1 MRKTI
6 QLLVC
11 IGLIT
16 SIHQLAAQ
24 KIEAENYSAMDG
36 IQTENT
42 SDINGGEQIGF
53 INSGDWLEYAI
64 STDAGNYD
72 MDFRVATAT
81 DGGTIRILQNGTIIG
96 HAIIEKNNDWD
107 TWTSISIP
115 VKFSTSDAKTIRLEF
130 MGANGYLFNLNWFEL
145 RNKNLGTSSFTFD
158 NNGKPTSLT
167 INGKEILSVGNS
179 FSNFQLLKFN
189 GIELI
194 TTSDFTTTV
203 SGNVLTVNANNESL
217 IVKYRID
224 TYPRHVSMHL
234 IDVIGLD
241 AKRNM
246 SIQFRMKTDGVIGH
260 MAITDLVGSTFS
272 ESGSN
277 YRSYWSYLHE
287 PGIEGYRGGLVFWD
301 GSLTGRALDE
311 TLAEIW
317 TTESN
322 MPKPAEQASWTES
335 DILNWVDNYAAKFNN
350 MTQMLLTPSS
360 NADLYDLVD
369 NYVIPNKVKQVYLH
383 NETWRGEY
391 WLNYTSRVHV
401 NTNIFPNGEDD
412 LKAFADY
419 LHANDVLIHLHSL
432 SFGIG
437 KNDPD
442 YILGGVDDR
451 LGSWGKG
458 KLEYAITSSDKV
470 IYFRPD
476 TGVVVPYPGI
486 SLHEHDKMEYGNFR
500 MGEELLQC
508 ETVHRTDKEVWILSD
523 CSRGDGGTDA
533 FAFEA
538 GEEMTGLYLGYGRN
552 YTPGL
557 DLGEENS
564 LGEELTLEY
573 ATFVNEMGLD
583 HLHFDGPRLNE
594 ITPYAS
600 EALISKVYSYTNRP
614 TTASRVGG
622 SIQANFELFFSQV
635 KDDQSYNYF
644 PIDVTIRLDEEG
656 KNALSNS
663 LFDAHF
669 HTTEALLL
677 GSRRVNLTA
686 SYHESG
692 VTTNAINSHGLSADM
707 FQLYRYLQE
716 LAPVFDDADIDYL
729 STMLEKDGN
738 HFKGEYVNVLSKNS
752 SNQYIYTPYL
762 VLGESNGK
770 TAPWSIY
777 QELGA
782 VPRKQTTATSKTLS
796 LTNPEPTSDLSLI
809 FHVSDATKSLVN
821 PKVTLENGGY
831 IEFTG
836 TIEPGEYLQYEAGDT
851 TATRFD
857 KNWKVIATIP
867 ISKSNFIAV
876 NGDFTALLTGTGTTV
891 AVETQYYVEGT
902 PYVLA
907 TNSKL

>member
-1 MRKTI
+1 MKKII
-6 QLLVC
+6 QVLVC
-11 IGLIT
+11 FAIIT
-16 SIHQLAAQ
+16 SFNKLAAQ
-24 KIEAENYSAMDG
+24 KIEAEDYSTMNG
-36 IQTENT
+36 VQTEAST
-42 SDINGGEQIGF
+42 DVDGGQQIGF
-53 INSGDWLEYAI
+53 INSGDWLEY
-64 STDAGNYD
+64 TVNTNAGNYNI
-72 MDFRVATAT
+72 DFRVASAT
-81 DGGTIRILQNGTIIG
+81 DGGTIRVLQDGVIMG
-96 HAIIEKNNDWD
+96 HAIVENTSDWNS
-107 TWTSISIP
+107 WTTVSIP
-115 VKFSTSDAKTIRLEF
+115 VKFSTSGSKTIRLELT
-130 MGANGYLFNLNWFEL
+130 GASGYLFNFNWFEL
-145 RNKNLGTSSFTFD
+145 INKNLSTSSLSFD
-158 NNGKPTSLT
+158 NNGKPTSLI
-167 INGKEILSVGNS
+167 INGKEILNGGSTFN
-179 FSNFQLLKFN
+179 NFLLLKFN
-189 GIELI
+189 GIELE
-194 TTSDFTTTV
+194 TTSDFTTSV
-203 SGNVLTVNANNESL
+203 SGNELTVSANNENL
-217 IVKYRID
+217 VLKYRID

-241 AKRNM
+241 SKRNM
-246 SIQFRMKTDGVIGH
+246 SIQFRFKTTDAIGH
-260 MAITDLVGSTFS
+260 LAVTDMAESSFS
-272 ESGSN
+272 EGGSN
-277 YRSYWSYLHE
+277 YRAYWKYLSQ
-287 PGIEGYRGGLVFWD
+287 PDIEGYKGGLVFWD

-317 TTESN
+317 STESN

-350 MTQMLLTPSS
+350 MTQMLLTPTS
-360 NADLYDLVD
+360 NTDLYSMVD
-369 NYVIPNKVKQVYLH
+369 NYVIPNNVKQVYLH

-419 LHANDVLIHLHSL
+419 LHDNDVLIHLHSL

-442 YILGGVDDR
+442 YILGGVDNR
-451 LGSWGKG
+451 LASWGKG
-458 KLEYAITSSDKV
+458 KLEHAINSNDNV

-476 TGVVVPYPGI
+476 SGVVVPYPGI
-486 SLHEHDKMEYGNFR
+486 TLHEHDKMEYGNFR

-508 ETVHRTDKEVWILSD
+508 ETVNRTDKEVWILSD
-523 CSRGDGGTDA
+523 CRRGDGGTDA

-552 YTPGL
+552 YIPGM

-564 LGEELTLEY
+564 LSDELTLEY

-583 HLHFDGPRLNE
+583 HLHFDGPRINE

-622 SIQANFELFFSQV
+622 SIQANFELYFSQI

-656 KNALSNS
+656 KNALANS
-663 LFDAHF
+663 FFDSHF
-669 HTTEALLL
+669 HTTESLLL
-677 GSRRVNLTA
+677 GSRRVNLTG

-692 VTTNAINSHGLSADM
+692 VSTQAINSHGLSADM
-707 FQLYRYLQE
+707 FQLYNYLQE

-738 HFKGEYVNVLSKNS
+738 HYKGEYVNVLSKNI
-752 SNQYIYTPYL
+752 NDEYIYTPYL
-762 VLGESNGK
+762 VLGESDGS

-782 VPRKQTTATSKTLS
+782 VPRKQTTATDETLT
-796 LTNPEPTSDLSLI
+796 LTNPEPQSDLSLI
-809 FHVSDATKSLVN
+809 FHISDANNSLVN
-821 PKVTLENGGY
+821 PKVSLENGGY

-836 TIEPGEYLQYEAGDT
+836 TIGPGEYLQYEAGAT

-857 KNWKVIATIP
+857 NNWKAISTIP
-867 ISKSNFIAV
+867 LSKSNFIAV
-876 NGDFTALLTGTGTTV
+876 NGDFTAHLTGTGNSV
-891 AVETQYYVEGT
+891 AVETQYYVKGT